1 MQLSRGLSDNSVHH
15 FPHPFSSARIA
26 LQSTRGPD
34 AREDVQLPASSVN
47 ATIQLSDSHADSR
60 SCSASTRLRTETAAL
75 DRSVL
80 AQHSASHVTYAGGD
94 LSMSL
99 HTGDHGTLHTV
110 PGVAAAAAASNAVTT
125 SHGLT
130 SITQL
135 GALEESTPG
144 IAAIRKPE
152 NNYCNPKQPIN
163 FPVLGSSCCG
173 TGTLIHA
180 SLLICADHMAHLVL
194 AISHF
199 ATYVESFTF
208 HTHAYEG
215 KTLSCVYMW
224 ACTNKV
230 FMHSFACCTA
240 DHTVNSCFLRIHIT

>member
-1 MQLSRGLSDNSVHH
+1 M
-15 FPHPFSSARIA
+15 
-26 LQSTRGPD
+26 
-34 AREDVQLPASSVN
+34 
-47 ATIQLSDSHADSR
+47 QLSDSHADSR
-60 SCSASTRLRTETAAL
+60 SCSASTRLRTETAPL

-80 AQHSASHVTYAGGD
+80 AQHSARYVTYAGAD

-135 GALEESTPG
+135 GAMEESTPG

-152 NNYCNPKQPIN
+152 HNYCKPIQPTN

-173 TGTLIHA
+173 TGSLIHTN
-180 SLLICADHMAHLVL
+180 LLICADHMAHLVL

-199 ATYVESFTF
+199 ATYVESLTF
-208 HTHAYEG
+208 HTHVYKG
-215 KTLSCVYMW
+215 NKPSCVYMCMCTSK
-224 ACTNKV
+224 ACL
-230 FMHSFACCTA
+230 HSFACCTA
-240 DHTVNSCFLRIHIT
+240 DHTVHICVLSRYITLMTQNVKVLFIQRGQHHILQAACRMYRHFRSHRE